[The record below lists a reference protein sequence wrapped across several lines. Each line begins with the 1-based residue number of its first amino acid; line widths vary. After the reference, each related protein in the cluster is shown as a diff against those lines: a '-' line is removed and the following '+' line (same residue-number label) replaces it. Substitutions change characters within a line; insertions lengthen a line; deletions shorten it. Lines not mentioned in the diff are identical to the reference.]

1 MIKCFIMNEKALHIL
16 EYDKILLRLEALA
29 GSEGAKAMCRE
40 LRPMTEA
47 EDIRR
52 ALQETSD
59 ASSRLS
65 AKGSLSFSGISDI
78 RASVKRAESGSSL
91 SIVELLRIEKL
102 LQMADRAKSYGKT
115 DRDTPEDLLTER
127 FDGLEPAVTLF
138 RELEAD
144 ILSEEEIADNA
155 SPGLAKV
162 RRELRTISDRIHNEL
177 NALLLKNRD
186 YLQDAVVTMRDGR
199 YCLPVKTEHKSQV
212 SGIVHDQSGSGKALF
227 IEPMSVVRLNN
238 EWRELEIREQKEIEA
253 VLADLSGKVVSWGGA
268 IAEDWR
274 LLTEL
279 DFIFAKA
286 RLSRD
291 MKGIQPELEDGR
303 LLDLKKAR
311 HPLLDPKTVVPID
324 VRLGGDYD
332 QLIITGPNTGGKTV
346 SLKTVGLLALM
357 GQSGL
362 HIPAAHSSRIPIF
375 EEVFADIG
383 DEQSI
388 EQSLSTFS
396 SHMKNIVEIMGK
408 ADPDS
413 LCLFDELGA
422 GTDPTEG
429 AALAM
434 AILNRLHCDAIRTMA
449 TTHYSELKI
458 YALNTPGVE
467 NASCEFDVATLRPTY
482 RLLVGIPGK
491 SNAFAIA
498 GKLGLD
504 ETIIEEAG
512 SYINSNEEAFEDVIA
527 ELDRQRREMEK
538 AEAEIRRLKRDTEQ
552 MQKEAEQRKGSMEA
566 QREKLLRQ
574 AREQAR
580 AILQEAKDTAD
591 KAIKELRKSG
601 QSVGREQEDIRSSL
615 RLAVQDTDEKL
626 AEADAAARKQRQVT
640 VTEKKLRLG
649 DTVHVHSLGLK
660 GTVLSL
666 PDAKGD
672 LTVQMGILKSKVN
685 ASDVELVP
693 EATTTLEGKR
703 HVGNG
708 GGNSFQKALTI
719 STEINLI
726 GQTTAEAIPE
736 LQKYLDDCYLAHLP
750 SCRVVHGRG
759 TGVLRKAVHAQ
770 LKKLKY
776 VDSFRLGE
784 FGEGQ
789 DGVTIVTFKK

>member
-1 MIKCFIMNEKALHIL
+1 MNEKALHIL

-726 GQTTAEAIPE
+726 GQTTDEAVMNLE
-736 LQKYLDDCYLAHLP
+736 KYIDDAYLAHMEKI
-750 SCRVVHGRG
+750 RIIHGRG
-759 TGVLRKAVHAQ
+759 TGALKGAVTRVLQKSKYIRSFETAAFNEGGYGATIAF
-770 LKKLKY
+770 LKGK
-776 VDSFRLGE
+776 
-784 FGEGQ
+784 
-789 DGVTIVTFKK
+789 

>member
-1 MIKCFIMNEKALHIL
+1 MNEKALHTL

-29 GSEGAKAMCRE
+29 GSEGAKTLCRE
-40 LRPMTEA
+40 LRPMTDPDE
-47 EDIRR
+47 IRK
-52 ALQETSD
+52 AQKETSD
-59 ASSRLS
+59 ARDRLS
-65 AKGSLSFSGISDI
+65 AKGSLAFSGIADI

-91 SIVELLRIEKL
+91 SIIELLRVEKL
-102 LQMADRAKSYGKT
+102 LAMADRAKIYGKV
-115 DRDTPEDLLTER
+115 DRDAPPDSLTER
-127 FDGLEPAVTLF
+127 FDGLEPADVLR

-227 IEPMSVVRLNN
+227 IEPMSVVKLNN

-268 IAEDWR
+268 VCEDYR

-286 RLSRD
+286 RLSRSD
-291 MKGIQPELEDGR
+291 KGTEPLFEGGR

-311 HPLLDPKTVVPID
+311 HPLLDPQTVVPID

-357 GQSGL
+357 GQAGL
-362 HIPAAHSSRIPIF
+362 HIPAAHSSRLPVF
-375 EEVFADIG
+375 KEVFADIG

-396 SHMKNIVEIMGK
+396 SHMKNIVEIMAK

-434 AILNRLHCDAIRTMA
+434 AILSRLHTDAIRTMA

-458 YALNTPGVE
+458 YALNTEGVE

-482 RLLVGIPGK
+482 RLLVGVPGK

-498 GKLGLD
+498 NKLGLD
-504 ETIIEEAG
+504 DSIIEEAG

-538 AEAEIRRLKRDTEQ
+538 AEQEIRRLKRDTEQ
-552 MQKEAEQRKGSMEA
+552 MQKEAEQRRGTMEA
-566 QREKLLRQ
+566 QREKLLRE
-574 AREQAR
+574 AREEAR
-580 AILQEAKDTAD
+580 AILQEAKDTVD
-591 KAIKELRKSG
+591 KAIRDMRKSG
-601 QSVGREQEDIRSSL
+601 QSVGRELEDVRSTL
-615 RLAVQDTDEKL
+615 RLAVQDTDDKL
-626 AEADAAARKQRQVT
+626 AEADAKERQQRQVT

-693 EATTTLEGKR
+693 EVTTTLEGRR
-703 HVGNG
+703 HIGNG
-708 GGNSFQKALTI
+708 GGNTFQKALTI
-719 STEINLI
+719 RPEINLI
-726 GQTTAEAIPE
+726 GQSTDEAAVNLE
-736 LQKYLDDCYLAHLP
+736 KYIDDAYLAHMEKI
-750 SCRVVHGRG
+750 RIIHGRG
-759 TGVLRKAVHAQ
+759 TGALKGAVTKVLQKSRYISSFESAPFNEGGYGATIAY
-770 LKKLKY
+770 LKGK
-776 VDSFRLGE
+776 
-784 FGEGQ
+784 
-789 DGVTIVTFKK
+789 